1 MSKKTG
7 MLRRAAAVAA
17 FSGVAFA
24 LTTGAATAAP
34 ASADATTS
42 VSTSANDIS
51 PSTQKAWDDFIV
63 GGSFLAGGLAQM
75 VSGAWIGAPGTLI
88 SGATGAPMT
97 PEQMQA
103 WDNWNEGAHKAGMGA
118 AMLVS
123 GAYIGAPGYIFD
135 KITGGATPGDLS
147 PEELEQVSFLIPQD
161 NPVFDGVP
169 TEQIPN
175 PMAPLG
181 SF

>member
-34 ASADATTS
+34 VTDDATTS
-42 VSTSANDIS
+42 VSTSTNDLS
-51 PSTQKAWDDFIV
+51 PSTQKAWDDFII

-75 VSGAWIGAPGTLI
+75 VSGAWIGAPGTLM

-97 PEQMQA
+97 PEQLQA
-103 WDNWNEGAHKAGMGA
+103 WEDWNEGAHKAGMGA

-123 GAYIGAPGYIFD
+123 GAYIGAPGYIYD
-135 KITGGATPGDLS
+135 KITAGATPADLS
-147 PEELEQVSFLIPQD
+147 PAELEQVSFLIPQD
-161 NPVFDGVP
+161 SPVFDGLP

-175 PMAPLG
+175 PMAPMG
-181 SF
+181 SL

>member
-24 LTTGAATAAP
+24 LTTGTASAAP
-34 ASADATTS
+34 VTDDVTS
-42 VSTSANDIS
+42 VNTMTEDLS
-51 PSTQKAWDDFIV
+51 PSTQKAWDDFILGGALV
-63 GGSFLAGGLAQM
+63 GGGLAQM
-75 VSGAWIGAPGTLI
+75 ASAAWIGAPGTAMA
-88 SGATGAPMT
+88 GATGTPMT
-97 PEQMQA
+97 PDQKQA
-103 WDNWNEGAHKAGMGA
+103 WEDWNEGGEMVGMGA

-147 PEELEQVSFLIPQD
+147 PEELEQVSFLLPKD
-161 NPVFDGVP
+161 HPALDGLP
-169 TEQIPN
+169 LDQIP
-175 PMAPLG
+175 G
-181 SF
+181 R

>member
-34 ASADATTS
+34 VTNDATTS
-42 VSTSANDIS
+42 VSTSTEDLS
-51 PSTQKAWDDFIV
+51 PSTQKAWDDFIL

-75 VSGAWIGAPGTLI
+75 ASGAWIGAPGTLM
-88 SGATGAPMT
+88 SGATGTPMT

-103 WDNWNEGAHKAGMGA
+103 WEDWNEGAHKAGMGA

-147 PEELEQVSFLIPQD
+147 PEELEQVSFLIPED
-161 NPVFDGVP
+161 SPALEGLPLD
-169 TEQIPN
+169 QIP
-175 PMAPLG
+175 G
-181 SF
+181 R